1 LFYHNGVPV
10 SRDKDLSKD
19 KDLISGGKLI
29 IGQYQESYGGNFES
43 DRLMVGHLVGLNIWS
58 RLFSADEVYALYNT
72 TCVKQGGDVVSWSYI
87 LKGEFGGT
95 TTRNCPTTCT
105 SG

>member
-29 IGQYQESYGGNFES
+29 IGQYQGSYGGNFDS
-43 DRLMVGHLVGLNIWS
+43 KSLMVGHLVGLNIWS

-72 TCVKQGGDVVSWSYI
+72 TCASQGGDVVSWSDI
-87 LKGEFGGT
+87 IQGQLEGS
-95 TTRNCPTTCT
+95 TTRNCPTNCT